1 MSAVKELSEAVE
13 FVCELATALVKAS
26 ADGKITLGD
35 AVRLYPLLHKLPSA
49 VSGLSVASMSELT
62 AEDFVA
68 IGASVKES
76 LDLPSDKVELAI
88 EASIDIS
95 LRVYALVQKLRA

>member
-1 MSAVKELSEAVE
+1 
-13 FVCELATALVKAS
+13 
-26 ADGKITLGD
+26 
-35 AVRLYPLLHKLPSA
+35 
-49 VSGLSVASMSELT
+49 MSELT